1 MLACAACVL
10 DQILDVSLFSVHAR
24 VCSSLEV
31 DCGAEN
37 WSVFPFSGQINQNE
51 RKAST
56 YSCQATLSAYRGKLN
71 TSLATFCFVIISQF
85 LPLQFLTD
93 RFDVVSTRN
102 TAQVCTVWFQSVS
115 RVDFTNNSHYIGVPD
130 SRIVSPVPH
139 SGGGSQQPS
148 DAVFLPWTWSNK
160 CKIQVWE
167 LLCDLSD
174 SIVAPF
180 SFSFNPSFLPFSL
193 PPSLPP
199 SLQVADTGCEA
210 LTRESHLW
218 CSRKNTTARE
228 DLQHYPWLLLVSVS
242 NSICLWCF
250 YYRQCTWLYLWW
262 VKVWF
267 TSV

>member
-1 MLACAACVL
+1 MLACAACIL

-56 YSCQATLSAYRGKLN
+56 YSCQATLSAHRGKLN
-71 TSLATFCFVIISQF
+71 TSLGTFCFVIISQF
-85 LPLQFLTD
+85 LSLQFLTD

-115 RVDFTNNSHYIGVPD
+115 RVDFNNNSHYIGVPD

-167 LLCDLSD
+167 PLCDLSGYI

-180 SFSFNPSFLPFSL
+180 SLFFLSIL

-199 SLQVADTGCEA
+199 SLPLPPCRLLTLGVKLLRGNLISGA
-210 LTRESHLW
+210 LERTLLRE
-218 CSRKNTTARE
+218 RIYNTTL
-228 DLQHYPWLLLVSVS
+228 DFFW
-242 NSICLWCF
+242 
-250 YYRQCTWLYLWW
+250 
-262 VKVWF
+262 
-267 TSV
+267 